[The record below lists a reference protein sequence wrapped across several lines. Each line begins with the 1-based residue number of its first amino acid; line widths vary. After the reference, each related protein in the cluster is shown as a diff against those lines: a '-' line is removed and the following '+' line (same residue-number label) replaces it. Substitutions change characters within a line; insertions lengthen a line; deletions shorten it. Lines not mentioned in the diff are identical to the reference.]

1 MLRHSVWAS
10 RTVHQL
16 LSHWAPEICAQSAA
30 NPHAGESHCTQ
41 QRCQFAALQS
51 PCYDG
56 YILPRH
62 VSVHVL
68 LAGEKQAFPANLD
81 VRPCSNG
88 IGAVFPQA
96 GSPGPTAKT
105 LVSENRRRTTM
116 LDLET
121 SHPAKLQGSS
131 YLILLS
137 VSVGS
142 TCTTGS
148 YTIRAR
154 LKHLRSSANRHVTT
168 WGQIRILGSRRALS
182 IHILFC
188 QYDRPSRCLAW
199 SSDLLQS

>member
-1 MLRHSVWAS
+1 MWTS

-16 LSHWAPEICAQSAA
+16 PSHWAPEICAQSAA

-51 PCYDG
+51 PFHDG
-56 YILPRH
+56 YLLPRH
-62 VSVHVL
+62 VSVRVI
-68 LAGEKQAFPANLD
+68 LAGENQAFPANLD
-81 VRPCSNG
+81 
-88 IGAVFPQA
+88 
-96 GSPGPTAKT
+96 T

-148 YTIRAR
+148 YAIRAR

-168 WGQIRILGSRRALS
+168 WGQMRILGSRRALL
-182 IHILFC
+182 IHILLC
-188 QYDRPSRCLAW
+188 QYDRPSQCLAW
-199 SSDLLQS
+199 SCSDLLQG